1 MVLSFTPEQR
11 APRVI
16 HQLAYETKLEWDTEV
31 RFHMSA
37 LAPLR
42 PLRLLPFA
50 QRKRTKTPG
59 LRFSPQFVC
68 LWVSRM
74 TQKLRRK
81 FPRNVLECYHMCFE
95 RTLFFFFFLK
105 ALYGVVIW
113 HRGTGKQPASKSCS
127 NKQTNESFPVFFVL
141 LRRYLHEPH
150 RTLASLLA
158 SITNAHASGKKKKKR
173 CMFVG
178 VWVIIL
184 PQGSCSYWPEW
195 SEGISWRLGPAG
207 WEGTSHLALT
217 PQCGPELLYNMAH
230 VHMTKHLSTLLPM
243 FLFHRRPPPHPTPKK
258 PIHTHT
264 HHKRLLHNFGL
275 ATPWLCARS
284 LIGYVCQS

>member
-95 RTLFFFFFLK
+95 RTLFFFFLK

-158 SITNAHASGKKKKKR
+158 SITNAHASEKKKKKKMHV
-173 CMFVG
+173 CWCVSDY
-178 VWVIIL
+178 L
-184 PQGSCSYWPEW
+184 
-195 SEGISWRLGPAG
+195 
-207 WEGTSHLALT
+207 TS
-217 PQCGPELLYNMAH
+217 G
-230 VHMTKHLSTLLPM
+230 
-243 FLFHRRPPPHPTPKK
+243 
-258 PIHTHT
+258 
-264 HHKRLLHNFGL
+264 
-275 ATPWLCARS
+275 
-284 LIGYVCQS
+284 